1 MMGPSWRQWP
11 VVVLAAIALASL
23 PAAAVAQQDDP
34 EEVITA
40 EDLAPAV
47 EDPEVEGDGDAT
59 AEAGEGDEATAVVD
73 EDGVPIEAVEPAPP
87 KTEFAIPVPEEDG
100 GGQIRGKADEVIRRG
115 DNTVTL
121 LGGVE
126 ISYRRLNIQAQQI
139 DVDLATHVA
148 TATGDVILDEGP
160 NRYGASRIEI
170 DLNTENGRMENATA
184 SLVPNI
190 YFRGEVVEKVG
201 EQTYVV
207 THGMFSS
214 CEGEV
219 PVWSFRTGKATVTLE
234 GYARARNVNF
244 RAKKMPLLYVP
255 YLLFPV
261 KSKRTSGLLMPN
273 FSSSELH
280 GTGIGLA
287 WFQTFGPSYDAT
299 FQVETFSEDFLAY
312 GGEFRYRPT
321 QNSRGYLRARFID
334 DGDADETH
342 HRVNYVHETV
352 GLPGNSRALID
363 YVDFDDIEFFRLFD
377 RDLGRNSRR
386 SWRSKAFLT
395 GAVGP
400 QSYSLQVD
408 QRETLTTGAT
418 QIQRQLPEFEYRL
431 RSIQMR
437 DWPLYFQ
444 LEGAAHYITSE
455 KIPDLPT
462 VERSSTDYGRINL
475 VPALTVPIETVPWL
489 SLNLRAVTRA
499 TWYEKSKIPN
509 DETADPDLVGKIEG
523 ESLTRVVPSIGA
535 EIVGP
540 TFSRVF
546 NRGIGT
552 FEKFKHVIEPR
563 WTYSFGDDFEEQN
576 KVPRFDEIDSVSARH
591 TITFSFVQ
599 RLLAKP
605 KPPPEVEEEELLE
618 SGEPIEIAEG
628 VLVEATQPG
637 ADGGAADAAAIVAD
651 GGVNGLDNEE
661 GEDLDQIQKAV
672 VSDEEV
678 VVATADSSR
687 DILRQLRAVGARE
700 IMSLELRQAYS
711 FDDEQ
716 PLQTLRIPAF
726 EAMEAETI
734 TRQTSPIQLRYRFNP
749 SRVTSVRADAQ
760 YSPLAGEMQRY
771 SISGV
776 VGFDDQKRNFISLSW
791 NRSFFIVDDPNQEIM
806 AGDTSSDQLGVQV
819 GLSAWQDRLRFL
831 ASVNLDLDA
840 RQDGP
845 LPPPQ
850 LQRQRYIAEYRGPC
864 AGVLLEFQE
873 RNRLGT
879 LDGMF
884 QEISDQQF
892 RIAFSL
898 RNIGTFLDFGFGSGN
913 DDYSQNFSF

>member
-1 MMGPSWRQWP
+1 MIQ
-11 VVVLAAIALASL
+11 
-23 PAAAVAQQDDP
+23 
-34 EEVITA
+34 A
-40 EDLAPAV
+40 EDLV
-47 EDPEVEGDGDAT
+47 PEAEG
-59 AEAGEGDEATAVVD
+59 AEADDGEPQVPVNGGAEVTETPLSGALD
-73 EDGVPIEAVEPAPP
+73 EDGVPIELVEPAPP

-100 GGQIRGKADEVIRRG
+100 GGQIRGKADEVVRRG

-126 ISYRRLNIQAQQI
+126 ISYRGLSIQAQQI
-139 DVDLATHVA
+139 DVNLSTHVA
-148 TATGDVILDEGP
+148 TASGDVILDEGP

-170 DLNTENGRMENATA
+170 DLKTETGRMENATA

-190 YFRGEVVEKVG
+190 YFRGEVIEKVG

-214 CEGEV
+214 CEGDV

-261 KSKRTSGLLMPN
+261 KSKRTSGLLMPS
-273 FSSSELH
+273 FSTSELH

-312 GGEFRYRPT
+312 GGEFRYAPT
-321 QNSRGYLRARFID
+321 QNSHGYLRTRFID
-334 DGDADETH
+334 DGDNDETH
-342 HRVNYVHETV
+342 YRLRYVHETV

-377 RDLGRNSRR
+377 RDLGRNTRR

-431 RSIQMR
+431 RSIQMQ

-455 KIPDLPT
+455 KIPDLPA
-462 VERSSTDYGRINL
+462 VERSSTDYGRVNL

-489 SLNLRAVTRA
+489 SVNLRAVTRA
-499 TWYEKSKIPN
+499 TWYQKSKILE
-509 DETADPDLVGKIEG
+509 DETEDPDLVGKIEG
-523 ESLTRVVPSIGA
+523 DALTRIVPSVGA

-546 NRGIGT
+546 NRGIGN
-552 FEKFKHVIEPR
+552 FDKFKHIIEPR
-563 WTYSFGDDFEEQN
+563 WTYSFGEGFDEQD
-576 KVPRFDEIDSVSARH
+576 KVPRFDEIDTVSPRH
-591 TITFSFVQ
+591 TVTFSFVQ

-605 KPPPEVEEEELLE
+605 KPPPVVEEEALE
-618 SGEPIEIAEG
+618 GSEPSE
-628 VLVEATQPG
+628 
-637 ADGGAADAAAIVAD
+637 VAD
-651 GGVNGLDNEE
+651 GAIVGSAETDVDTGEVEVVGVTADATAAGSLDEE

-678 VVATADSSR
+678 ATANNPYDV
-687 DILRQLRAVGARE
+687 LRQMQAVGARE
-700 IMSLELRQAYS
+700 IMSLELLQAYS
-711 FDDEQ
+711 FDEEQ

-726 EAMEAETI
+726 EEMPEEVI

-776 VGFDDQKRNFISLSW
+776 VGFDEQKRNFISLSW
-791 NRSFFIVDDPNQEIM
+791 NRSFFIVDDPNKEIM
-806 AGDTSSDQLGVQV
+806 AGDTSTDQLGVQV

-831 ASVNLDLDA
+831 ASVNLDLDP
-840 RQDGP
+840 RQTGP

-850 LQRQRYIAEYRGPC
+850 LQRQRYVAEYRGPC
-864 AGVLLEFQE
+864 AGVLLEFRE
-873 RNRLGT
+873 SNRLGT
-879 LDGMF
+879 LNGMF
-884 QEISDQQF
+884 QEISDQQV

-913 DDYSQNFSF
+913 DALSENFSF